1 MPSLSTLQSNTKYF
15 RLEPYIKEIKINE
28 YICL

>member
-1 MPSLSTLQSNTKYF
+1 MPSLSIPQNNTKYF

-28 YICL
+28 YIWL